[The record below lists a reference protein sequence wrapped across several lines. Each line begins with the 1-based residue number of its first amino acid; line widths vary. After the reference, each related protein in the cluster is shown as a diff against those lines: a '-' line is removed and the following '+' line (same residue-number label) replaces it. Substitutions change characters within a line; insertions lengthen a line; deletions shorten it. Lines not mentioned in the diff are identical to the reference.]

1 MDQQVEASPKTLQNS
16 FAQAWNVLNQAKL
29 IFAALLILALV
40 IDMACFLA
48 VRFGKVTRSGLAP
61 IPATYK
67 ALTDDDAPAATM
79 PAKQA
84 QSADPAV
91 GDDESSSSTWVSLI
105 ALAMNLSRIL
115 ALVAVGF
122 LLFCAMLMV
131 MVLIAGHMPG
141 AGPAVS
147 AFFWAVFLV
156 VLILPWFSLIPATL
170 DQLDNALEPMFT
182 GGDWSWISEI
192 SVWIRFVAYPLIAV
206 LVTVMYLGR
215 LSQAN
220 LQIIQ
225 KS

>member
-1 MDQQVEASPKTLQNS
+1 MDQQIEASSKVLQNS

-29 IFAALLILALV
+29 IFAALLILAVV
-40 IDMACFLA
+40 IDVACFFA
-48 VRFGKVTRSGLAP
+48 VRLGKVTRPGLAP
-61 IPATYK
+61 IPATYT
-67 ALTDDDAPAATM
+67 ALIDDDAPAATM
-79 PAKQA
+79 PAEQA
-84 QSADPAV
+84 PSADPAV
-91 GDDESSSSTWVSLI
+91 GDTESSSSTWVFLI

-115 ALVAVGF
+115 AMVAIAF

-131 MVLIAGHMPG
+131 MVLIAGHLPG

-170 DQLDNALEPMFT
+170 DELENALEPMLT
-182 GGDWSWISEI
+182 GGDWSWLSEI
-192 SVWIRFVAYPLIAV
+192 SLWIRFVAYPLIAG

-225 KS
+225 KP